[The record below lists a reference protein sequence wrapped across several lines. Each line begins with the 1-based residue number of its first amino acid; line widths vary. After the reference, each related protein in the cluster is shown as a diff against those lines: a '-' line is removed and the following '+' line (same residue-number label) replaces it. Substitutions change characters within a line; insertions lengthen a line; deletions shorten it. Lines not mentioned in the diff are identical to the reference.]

1 MNLLNYQL
9 ATTYMEKD
17 TVICKEG
24 EDLATAFYV
33 IGGQISVTMKT
44 ARMNWISSNNRIEG
58 DDKLIAMLGPGAVVG
73 TELLTE
79 GATCLFQVK
88 TNSAC
93 LFRSLTREDYRTY
106 LTVLFVYANL
116 ICS

>member
-1 MNLLNYQL
+1 MIFQLNLLNYQL

-44 ARMNWISSNNRIEG
+44 ARMN
-58 DDKLIAMLGPGAVVG
+58 
-73 TELLTE
+73 
-79 GATCLFQVK
+79 
-88 TNSAC
+88 
-93 LFRSLTREDYRTY
+93 
-106 LTVLFVYANL
+106 
-116 ICS
+116 

>member
-1 MNLLNYQL
+1 
-9 ATTYMEKD
+9 
-17 TVICKEG
+17 
-24 EDLATAFYV
+24 
-33 IGGQISVTMKT
+33 
-44 ARMNWISSNNRIEG
+44 
-58 DDKLIAMLGPGAVVG
+58 MLGPGAVVG

-106 LTVLFVYANL
+106 LTVLYMNNIL
-116 ICS
+116 IYS

>member
-1 MNLLNYQL
+1 
-9 ATTYMEKD
+9 
-17 TVICKEG
+17 
-24 EDLATAFYV
+24 
-33 IGGQISVTMKT
+33 
-44 ARMNWISSNNRIEG
+44 
-58 DDKLIAMLGPGAVVG
+58 MLGPGAVVG

-106 LTVLFVYANL
+106 LTVLYINNPKNTKLLDNYKYNFNL
-116 ICS
+116 VEKDFSDVALYL

>member
-1 MNLLNYQL
+1 
-9 ATTYMEKD
+9 
-17 TVICKEG
+17 
-24 EDLATAFYV
+24 
-33 IGGQISVTMKT
+33 
-44 ARMNWISSNNRIEG
+44 
-58 DDKLIAMLGPGAVVG
+58 MLGPGAVVG